1 MRLSGIVVLMIVFLM
16 SLAAALAVAEQNKGA
31 EQMELEGGTR
41 GPVPFPHR
49 QHQDN
54 LEDCNA
60 CHALFPQEA
69 GAIGKLH
76 AEGTLKRQQVM
87 KEQCI
92 ACHREN
98 KREGKDSGPTL
109 CSQCHQRK

>member
-1 MRLSGIVVLMIVFLM
+1 MRRSAILSLTIVFLV

-54 LEDCNA
+54 LTDCDA
-60 CHALFPQEA
+60 CHVLFPQEA
-69 GAIGKLH
+69 GAIGKLK
-76 AEGTLKRQQVM
+76 ADGTLKRQQVM
-87 KEQCI
+87 NKQCI
-92 ACHREN
+92 ACHRDN